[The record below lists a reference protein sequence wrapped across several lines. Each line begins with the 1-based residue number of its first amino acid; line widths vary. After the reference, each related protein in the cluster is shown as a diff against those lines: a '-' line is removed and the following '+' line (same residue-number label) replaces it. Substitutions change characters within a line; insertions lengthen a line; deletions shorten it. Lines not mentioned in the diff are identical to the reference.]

1 MINFFDLDIK
11 RAAVHR
17 LIEKDSGTPHA
28 TIVES
33 RELLKLDEN
42 VVYTMLERLSKAAE
56 KKSKTFDLA
65 IDQTASSSFF
75 GYASE
80 ISELDD
86 NLFVNHSIK
95 IAQLLA
101 MAQVSSRFPG
111 GFVIVL
117 DAEKSNTK
125 KKVSIVIK
133 AELHDALIYYDDSL
147 RLLENVFM
155 SPSQKLFKFGMI
167 YEYDEHEKE
176 ELPEGLE
183 FPNNDWGAMI
193 YDEQFR
199 IDSKPAEYFYKDFL
213 GFTTE
218 TNGLIQSKR
227 FYDKTENFIQNY
239 YEDFADKQDM
249 LTRLNE
255 TFLVDEKPNIDTK
268 DFSEKL
274 LGKEEL
280 KKQYE
285 NEVAAKI
292 PEKIEKNPQLLKSN
306 LSSKKIT
313 FPGNIKISGP
323 ANNVDANI
331 EIIDNEEDIKNL
343 TSFSSS
349 YTIIKIAGKPYTKE

>member
-17 LIEKDSGTPHA
+17 LIEKDAGQPHA
-28 TIVES
+28 SIVES
-33 RELLKLDEN
+33 NELLALDEN

-56 KKSKTFDLA
+56 KKNKTFDLS
-65 IDQTASSSFF
+65 INDTHQSSFF

-86 NLFVNHSIK
+86 NLFIRHSIK
-95 IAQLLA
+95 ISQLLA
-101 MAQVSSRFPG
+101 QAQVSSRFPG
-111 GFVIVL
+111 GYVVVL
-117 DAEKSNTK
+117 DAVKSNSK
-125 KKVSIVIK
+125 NKVCIVVK
-133 AELHDALIYYDDSL
+133 AELHDALIYYEDSL

-167 YEYDEHEKE
+167 YQYDEHEK
-176 ELPEGLE
+176 LDLQDNLE
-183 FPNNDWGAMI
+183 FPNDSWGAMI

-199 IDSKPAEYFYKDFL
+199 IDSKPAEYFFKDFL
-213 GFTTE
+213 GFSTDS
-218 TNGLIQSKR
+218 NGLIQSKR

-239 YEDFADKQDM
+239 YEDFNEKQDM

-255 TFLVDEKPNIDTK
+255 TFIMDDQQEIETK
-268 DFSEKL
+268 NFSERL

-285 NEVAAKI
+285 NEVVAKI
-292 PEKIEKNPQLLKSN
+292 PEKIEKNPQLIKSN

-323 ANNVDANI
+323 TNNVEANV
-331 EIIDNEEDIKNL
+331 EIITDDEDLKNL
-343 TSFSSS
+343 TTLSSS
-349 YTIIKIAGKPYTKE
+349 YTIIKVAGKPYTKD